1 MPGQHQFEHLPLVR
15 REDGPARYSRPRFVE
30 TQATKDN
37 RSNRGGHSG
46 KLDSQVAAITTNWKT
61 QRDARDATG
70 LPKIDS
76 GIPLLLQIDPVLD
89 IDDLRHYFGFEIISE
104 QDDGFVI
111 VASEDESLAYFQQ
124 KLNDFI
130 GSVEGSAGIA
140 KIHELRQ
147 DLTQEERLQRI
158 LTERLFAELP
168 VLDTDATYIVDV
180 SISCQG
186 NWILPKKPKKAASQT
201 KLTPRRRPSGL
212 RRETRAYEHWDELKD
227 ERLETVQQFIDFYQG
242 AITGDTAPT
251 PMFRPITSSCIRLPG
266 QGLKD
271 LILNHPFIFEVAE
284 PDDIELPQAHA
295 RQLRD
300 IQTRV
305 TINPRQ

>member
-186 NWILPKKPKKAASQT
+186 NWILPKKPEKGRLTDKTYAKKEGRVVSG
-201 KLTPRRRPSGL
+201 KKPGLTS
-212 RRETRAYEHWDELKD
+212 
-227 ERLETVQQFIDFYQG
+227 
-242 AITGDTAPT
+242 TG
-251 PMFRPITSSCIRLPG
+251 MS
-266 QGLKD
+266 
-271 LILNHPFIFEVAE
+271 
-284 PDDIELPQAHA
+284 
-295 RQLRD
+295 
-300 IQTRV
+300 
-305 TINPRQ
+305 